1 MIRTLLLCL
10 FGATLA
16 LTAADQ
22 PAGRSFLM
30 LGGVTQI
37 VDAAG
42 KVTWKYPAVT
52 RDGAVLPNGN
62 LLLTLSKT
70 KAYPGGA
77 VVEVTRDQKV
87 VWEYK
92 GTQTEVNTAVLLD
105 NGNILLTEAG
115 DKPRLLEVARDGSIK
130 VEIPLGCQTTNHH
143 MQSRMARKLP
153 NGNYLVPQEKTV
165 REYDAAGKV
174 IWERQSPE
182 STLDNRTFCG
192 LRNAA
197 GHTLISL
204 TVGSHL
210 IEVDAT
216 GKIVWELRDGD
227 LQGVPLNRTTA
238 LSWLPNGNIVFSNY
252 AARSPQAKMVEIT
265 RDKKVVWTHTD
276 TSKEGV
282 HEFQLLDDAGKP
294 LIGVLR

>member
-1 MIRTLLLCL
+1 MIRTLFCLLC
-10 FGATLA
+10 ATLT
-16 LTAADQ
+16 LNAAD
-22 PAGRSFLM
+22 RSFLM
-30 LGGVTQI
+30 LGGLTQI
-37 VDAAG
+37 IDASG
-42 KVTWKYPAVT
+42 KATWKYPAVT
-52 RDGAVLPNGN
+52 RDGYILPNGN

-92 GTQTEVNTAVLLD
+92 GTQSEVNTAVQLD
-105 NGNILLTEAG
+105 NGNVMLTEAG

-130 VEIPLGCQTTNHH
+130 VEIPLGCQITNHH

-153 NGNYLVPQEKTV
+153 NGHYLVPQEKTV

-174 IWERQSPE
+174 VWERKSPE
-182 STLDNRTFCG
+182 SELDNRSFCC

-204 TVGSHL
+204 TLGNHI
-210 IEVDAT
+210 IEVDAS

-227 LQGVPLNRTTA
+227 LPGVPVNRTTA

-252 AARSPQAKMVEIT
+252 AARAPQAKLVEIT
-265 RDKKVVWTHTD
+265 HDKKIVWSYLD
-276 TSKEGV
+276 TSNQGI
-282 HEFQLLDDAGKP
+282 HEFQILDEAGKP
-294 LIGVLR
+294 LTEVLR

>member
-1 MIRTLLLCL
+1 MIRPLLCF
-10 FGATLA
+10 FGAALA

-30 LGGVTQI
+30 LGGITQI
-37 VDAAG
+37 VDASG
-42 KVTWKYPAVT
+42 KPTWKYPAAT
-52 RDGAVLPNGN
+52 RDGEVLPNGN

-92 GTQTEVNTAVLLD
+92 GSQTEVNTAVLLP

-153 NGNYLVPQEKTV
+153 NGHYLVPQEKTV
-165 REYDAAGKV
+165 REYDASGKV
-174 IWERQSPE
+174 VWERKSPE
-182 STLDNRTFCG
+182 STADNRSFCC

-204 TVGSHL
+204 TVANHV
-210 IEVDAT
+210 IEVDAD

-227 LQGVPLNRTTA
+227 LPGVPINRTTA
-238 LSWLPNGNIVFSNY
+238 LAWLPNGNVVFSNY
-252 AARSPQAKMVEIT
+252 AARAPQPKLVEIT
-265 RDKKVVWTHTD
+265 RAKQVVWSYTD
-276 TSKEGV
+276 ASNQGV
-282 HEFQLLDDAGKP
+282 HEFQLLDAEGKP
-294 LIGVLR
+294 QAEVLR

>member
-1 MIRTLLLCL
+1 MIRALLCL
-10 FGATLA
+10 LLA
-16 LTAADQ
+16 SLTLTAADQ

-30 LGGVTQI
+30 LGGLTQI
-37 VDAAG
+37 IDASG
-42 KVTWKYPAVT
+42 KATWKYPAAT
-52 RDGAVLPNGN
+52 RDGYILPNGN

-92 GTQTEVNTAVLLD
+92 GMQSEVNTAILLE
-105 NGNILLTEAG
+105 NGNVMLTEAG

-130 VEIPLGCQTTNHH
+130 VEIPLGCQITNHH

-153 NGNYLVPQEKTV
+153 NGHYLVPQDKTV
-165 REYDAAGKV
+165 REYDASGKV
-174 IWERQSPE
+174 VWECKSPE
-182 STLDNRTFCG
+182 STADNRSFCC

-204 TVGSHL
+204 TVGSNL
-210 IEVDAT
+210 IEVDAA

-227 LQGVPLNRTTA
+227 LAGVQVNRTTA

-252 AARSPQAKMVEIT
+252 AARAPQAKLVEIT
-265 RDKKVVWTHTD
+265 REKKVVWTYTD
-276 TSKEGV
+276 ASNQGI
-282 HEFQLLDDAGKP
+282 HEFQLLDVEGKP
-294 LIGVLR
+294 QAEVLR

>member
-1 MIRTLLLCL
+1 MIRTLLCL
-10 FGATLA
+10 FSATLA
-16 LTAADQ
+16 LIAADQ

-37 VDAAG
+37 VDATG

-52 RDGAVLPNGN
+52 RDGEVLPNGN

-92 GTQTEVNTAVLLD
+92 GTQTEVNTAVLLE

-115 DKPRLLEVARDGSIK
+115 NKPRLLEVARDGSIK
-130 VEIPLGCQTTNHH
+130 VEIPLGCQVTNHH

-153 NGNYLVPQEKTV
+153 NGHYLVPQDKTV

-174 IWERQSPE
+174 VWERQSPE
-182 STLDNRTFCG
+182 STLDNRTFCC
-192 LRNAA
+192 LRNDA

-204 TVGSHL
+204 TVGSHI
-210 IEVDAT
+210 IEVDPA

-227 LQGVPLNRTTA
+227 LPGVPVNRTTA
-238 LSWLPNGNIVFSNY
+238 LAWLPNGNIVFSNY
-252 AARSPQAKMVEIT
+252 AARAPQAKVVEIT
-265 RDKKVVWTHTD
+265 RDKKVVWTYTD
-276 TSKEGV
+276 ATTQGV

-294 LIGVLR
+294 LTGVLR

>member
-1 MIRTLLLCL
+1 MIRPLLCL
-10 FGATLA
+10 FGAAIA
-16 LTAADQ
+16 LTVADQ

-30 LGGVTQI
+30 LGGITQI
-37 VDAAG
+37 VDTAG
-42 KVTWKYPAVT
+42 KPTWKYPAAT
-52 RDGAVLPNGN
+52 RDGEVLPNGN

-92 GTQTEVNTAVLLD
+92 GSQTEVNTAVLLQ

-130 VEIPLGCQTTNHH
+130 VEIPLGCQVTNHH

-153 NGNYLVPQEKTV
+153 NGHYLVPQEKTV

-174 IWERQSPE
+174 VWERKSPE
-182 STLDNRTFCG
+182 SKLDNRSFCA

-204 TVGSHL
+204 TVANHV
-210 IEVDAT
+210 IEVDEA

-227 LQGVPLNRTTA
+227 LPGVPVNRTTA
-238 LSWLPNGNIVFSNY
+238 LAWLPNGNIVFSNY
-252 AARSPQAKMVEIT
+252 AARAPQPKLVEIT
-265 RDKKVVWTHTD
+265 RAKQIVWSYSD
-276 TSKEGV
+276 ASNQGV
-282 HEFQLLDDAGKP
+282 HEFQLLDADGKP
-294 LIGVLR
+294 QAEVQR

>member
-1 MIRTLLLCL
+1 MIRPLLCL
-10 FGATLA
+10 LLTGLSLA
-16 LTAADQ
+16 AADQ
-22 PAGRSFLM
+22 PGGRSFLM
-30 LGGVTQI
+30 LGGLTQI
-37 VDAAG
+37 VDASG

-52 RDGAVLPNGN
+52 RDGYILPNGN

-92 GTQTEVNTAVLLD
+92 GAQSEVNTAVLLAD
-105 NGNILLTEAG
+105 GNVMLTEAG

-130 VEIPLGCQTTNHH
+130 VEIPLGCQVTNHH

-153 NGNYLVPQEKTV
+153 NGHYLVPQDKTV
-165 REYDAAGKV
+165 REYDGAGKV
-174 IWERQSPE
+174 VWERKSPE
-182 STLDNRTFCG
+182 STLDNRSFCC

-204 TVGSHL
+204 TVGSHI
-210 IEVDAT
+210 IEVDAA

-227 LQGVPLNRTTA
+227 LAGVQVNRTTA

-252 AARSPQAKMVEIT
+252 AARAPQAKLVEIT
-265 RDKKVVWTHTD
+265 REKKVVWTYTD
-276 TSKEGV
+276 ASNQGV
-282 HEFQLLDDAGKP
+282 HEFQLLDAEGKP
-294 LIGVLR
+294 QAEVLR

>member
-1 MIRTLLLCL
+1 MIRPLLCL
-10 FGATLA
+10 FGAALA

-30 LGGVTQI
+30 LGGITQI

-42 KVTWKYPAVT
+42 KPTWKYPAAT
-52 RDGAVLPNGN
+52 RDGEVLPNGN

-92 GTQTEVNTAVLLD
+92 GSQTEVNTAVLLP

-130 VEIPLGCQTTNHH
+130 VEIPLGCQITNHH

-153 NGNYLVPQEKTV
+153 NGHYLVPQEKTV

-174 IWERQSPE
+174 VWERKSPE
-182 STLDNRTFCG
+182 SALDNRSFCC

-204 TVGSHL
+204 TVANHV
-210 IEVDAT
+210 IEVDEA

-227 LQGVPLNRTTA
+227 LPGVPVNRATA
-238 LSWLPNGNIVFSNY
+238 LAWLPNGNIVFSNY
-252 AARSPQAKMVEIT
+252 AARAPQSKLVEIT
-265 RDKKVVWTHTD
+265 RAKQIVWSYSD
-276 TSKEGV
+276 ASNQGV
-282 HEFQLLDDAGKP
+282 HEFQLLDADGKP
-294 LIGVLR
+294 QAQVLR

>member
-1 MIRTLLLCL
+1 MIRPLLCL
-10 FGATLA
+10 LLA
-16 LTAADQ
+16 SLNLDAADQ
-22 PAGRSFLM
+22 PAGRGFLM
-30 LGGVTQI
+30 LGGITQI

-42 KVTWKYPAVT
+42 KPTWKYPAAT
-52 RDGAVLPNGN
+52 RDGEVLPNGN

-77 VVEVTRDQKV
+77 VVEVTRDLKV

-115 DKPRLLEVARDGSIK
+115 NNPRLLEVARDGSIK
-130 VEIPLGCQTTNHH
+130 VEIPLGCQVTNHH

-153 NGNYLVPQEKTV
+153 NGHYLVPQEKTV

-174 IWERQSPE
+174 IWERKSTE
-182 STLDNRTFCG
+182 STSDNRSFCS

-204 TVGSHL
+204 TVGNHI
-210 IEVDAT
+210 IEVDAA
-216 GKIVWELRDGD
+216 GKVVWELRDGD
-227 LQGVPLNRTTA
+227 LAGVPVNRTTA

-252 AARSPQAKMVEIT
+252 AARAPQAKVVEIT
-265 RDKKVVWTHTD
+265 REKKVIWTYTD
-276 TSKEGV
+276 ATTQGV

-294 LIGVLR
+294 LAGVLR

>member
-1 MIRTLLLCL
+1 MRALLCL
-10 FGATLA
+10 LLSPFT

-30 LGGVTQI
+30 LGGLTQI
-37 VDAAG
+37 VDASG
-42 KVTWKYPAVT
+42 KVTWKYPAAT
-52 RDGAVLPNGN
+52 RDGYILPNGN
-62 LLLTLSKT
+62 MLLTLSKT
-70 KAYPGGA
+70 KTYPGGA

-92 GTQTEVNTAVLLD
+92 GTQSEVNTAILLD
-105 NGNILLTEAG
+105 NGNVMLTEAG

-130 VEIPLGCQTTNHH
+130 VEIPLGCQITNHH

-153 NGNYLVPQEKTV
+153 SGHYLVPQDKTV

-174 IWERQSPE
+174 VWERKSPE
-182 STLDNRTFCG
+182 STLDNRSFCC

-204 TVGSHL
+204 TVGSNI
-210 IEVDAT
+210 IEVDEA

-227 LQGVPLNRTTA
+227 LPGVPVNRTTA
-238 LSWLPNGNIVFSNY
+238 LSWLPNGNIMFSNY
-252 AARSPQAKMVEIT
+252 AARAPQAKVVEIT
-265 RDKKVVWTHTD
+265 REKKVVWTYTD
-276 TSKEGV
+276 ASNQGV
-282 HEFQLLDDAGKP
+282 HEFQLLDADGKP
-294 LIGVLR
+294 QTGVLR

>member
-1 MIRTLLLCL
+1 MIRTLLCL
-10 FGATLA
+10 LGATFA

-30 LGGVTQI
+30 LGGLTQI

-42 KVTWKYPAVT
+42 KATWKYPAAT
-52 RDGAVLPNGN
+52 RDGTVLPNGN
-62 LLLTLSKT
+62 LLLTLSKN

-92 GTQTEVNTAVLLD
+92 GTQSEVNTATLLD
-105 NGNILLTEAG
+105 NGNVMLTEAG

-130 VEIPLGCQTTNHH
+130 IEIPLGCQTTNHH

-153 NGNYLVPQEKTV
+153 NGHYLVPQEKTV
-165 REYDAAGKV
+165 REYDAEGKV
-174 IWERQSPE
+174 AWDRKSPE
-182 STLDNRTFCG
+182 SPVDNRSFCC

-204 TVGSHL
+204 TVGNHV
-210 IEVDAT
+210 IEVDAA

-227 LQGVPLNRTTA
+227 LAGVQVNRATA

-252 AARSPQAKMVEIT
+252 AARAPQAKVVEIT
-265 RDKKVVWTHTD
+265 REKKVIWTYTD
-276 TSKEGV
+276 ATNQGV

-294 LIGVLR
+294 LAGVLR

>member
-1 MIRTLLLCL
+1 MRALLCL
-10 FGATLA
+10 LLSPFT

-30 LGGVTQI
+30 LGGLTQI
-37 VDAAG
+37 VDASG
-42 KVTWKYPAVT
+42 KVTWKYPAAT
-52 RDGAVLPNGN
+52 RDGYILPNGN
-62 LLLTLSKT
+62 MLLTLSKT
-70 KAYPGGA
+70 KTYPGGA

-92 GTQTEVNTAVLLD
+92 GTQSEVNTAILLD
-105 NGNILLTEAG
+105 NGNVMLTEAG

-130 VEIPLGCQTTNHH
+130 VEIPLGCQITNHH

-153 NGNYLVPQEKTV
+153 SGHYLVPQDKTV

-174 IWERQSPE
+174 VWERKSPE
-182 STLDNRTFCG
+182 STLDNRSFCC

-204 TVGSHL
+204 TVGSNI
-210 IEVDAT
+210 IEVDEA

-227 LQGVPLNRTTA
+227 LPGVPVNRTTA
-238 LSWLPNGNIVFSNY
+238 LAWLPNGNIIFSNY
-252 AARSPQAKMVEIT
+252 AARAPQAKVVEIT
-265 RDKKVVWTHTD
+265 REKKVVWTYTD
-276 TSKEGV
+276 ASNQGV
-282 HEFQLLDDAGKP
+282 HEFQLLDADGKP
-294 LIGVLR
+294 QTGVLR

>member
-1 MIRTLLLCL
+1 MIRPLLCL
-10 FGATLA
+10 LLTGLSLA
-16 LTAADQ
+16 AADQ

-30 LGGVTQI
+30 LGGLTQI

-52 RDGAVLPNGN
+52 RDGYILPNGN

-92 GTQTEVNTAVLLD
+92 GTQSEVNTAVLLD
-105 NGNILLTEAG
+105 NGNVMLTEAG

-130 VEIPLGCQTTNHH
+130 VEIPLGCQVSNHH
-143 MQSRMARKLP
+143 LQSRMARKLP
-153 NGNYLVPQEKTV
+153 NGHYLVPQDKTV
-165 REYDAAGKV
+165 REYDGAEKV
-174 IWERQSPE
+174 VWERKSPE
-182 STLDNRTFCG
+182 STLDNRSFCC

-204 TVGSHL
+204 TVGNHV
-210 IEVDAT
+210 IEVDAA

-227 LQGVPLNRTTA
+227 LPGVSVNRATA

-252 AARSPQAKMVEIT
+252 AARAPQPKLVEIT
-265 RDKKVVWTHTD
+265 RDKQVVWTYVD
-276 TSKEGV
+276 KSNQGV
-282 HEFQLLDDAGKP
+282 HEFQLLDAEGKP
-294 LIGVLR
+294 QVGVLR

>member
-1 MIRTLLLCL
+1 MIRTLFCLLC
-10 FGATLA
+10 ATLT
-16 LTAADQ
+16 LNAAD
-22 PAGRSFLM
+22 RSFLM
-30 LGGVTQI
+30 LGGLTQI
-37 VDAAG
+37 IDASG
-42 KVTWKYPAVT
+42 KATWKYPAVT
-52 RDGAVLPNGN
+52 RDGYILPNGN

-92 GTQTEVNTAVLLD
+92 GTQSEVNTAVLLD
-105 NGNILLTEAG
+105 NGNVMLTEAG

-130 VEIPLGCQTTNHH
+130 VEIALGCQITNHH

-153 NGNYLVPQEKTV
+153 NGHYLVPQEKTV

-174 IWERQSPE
+174 VWERKSPE
-182 STLDNRTFCG
+182 SELDNRSFCC

-204 TVGSHL
+204 TLGNHI
-210 IEVDAT
+210 IEVDAS
-216 GKIVWELRDGD
+216 GKIVWELRDGE
-227 LQGVPLNRTTA
+227 LPGVPVNRTTA

-252 AARSPQAKMVEIT
+252 AARAPQAKVVEIT
-265 RDKKVVWTHTD
+265 RNKKVVWTYTD
-276 TSKEGV
+276 GSNQGV
-282 HEFQLLDDAGKP
+282 HEFQLLDEAGKP
-294 LIGVLR
+294 LAGVLR

>member
-1 MIRTLLLCL
+1 MIRTLLCL
-10 FGATLA
+10 LGATFA

-30 LGGVTQI
+30 LGGLTQI

-42 KVTWKYPAVT
+42 KATWKYPAAT
-52 RDGAVLPNGN
+52 RDGTVLPNGN
-62 LLLTLSKT
+62 LLLTLSKN

-92 GTQTEVNTAVLLD
+92 GTQSEVNTATLLD
-105 NGNILLTEAG
+105 NGNVMLTEAG

-130 VEIPLGCQTTNHH
+130 IEIPLGCQTTNHH

-153 NGNYLVPQEKTV
+153 NGHYLVPQEKTV
-165 REYDAAGKV
+165 REYDAEGKV
-174 IWERQSPE
+174 AWERKSPE
-182 STLDNRTFCG
+182 SPLDNRSFCC

-204 TVGSHL
+204 TVGNHV
-210 IEVDAT
+210 IEVDAA

-227 LQGVPLNRTTA
+227 LAGVQVNRATA

-252 AARSPQAKMVEIT
+252 AARAPQAKVVEIT
-265 RDKKVVWTHTD
+265 REKKVIWTYTD
-276 TSKEGV
+276 ATNQGV

-294 LIGVLR
+294 LAGVLR

>member
-1 MIRTLLLCL
+1 MIRTLLC
-10 FGATLA
+10 FIGATLA
-16 LTAADQ
+16 LTAAD
-22 PAGRSFLM
+22 RSFLM
-30 LGGVTQI
+30 LGGLTQI
-37 VDAAG
+37 VDASG
-42 KVTWKYPAVT
+42 KASWKYPAVT
-52 RDGAVLPNGN
+52 RDGYILPNGN

-105 NGNILLTEAG
+105 NGNVMLTEAG

-130 VEIPLGCQTTNHH
+130 LEIPLGCQIANHH
-143 MQSRMARKLP
+143 MQSRMARKLS
-153 NGNYLVPQEKTV
+153 NGHYLVPQEKTV

-174 IWERQSPE
+174 VWERKSPE
-182 STLDNRTFCG
+182 SELDNRSFCC

-204 TVGSHL
+204 TLGNHI
-210 IEVDAT
+210 IEVDAS

-227 LQGVPLNRTTA
+227 LPGVPVNRTTA

-252 AARSPQAKMVEIT
+252 AARAPQAKLVEIT
-265 RDKKVVWTHTD
+265 RDKKVVWSYTD
-276 TSKEGV
+276 ASNQGV
-282 HEFQLLDDAGKP
+282 HEFQLLDEAGKP
-294 LIGVLR
+294 LTGVLR